1 MWQII
6 DYHVASNSV
15 QNRDTESV
23 IDFRG
28 EVNLQVFIVMGV
40 GRTLDVDL
48 AYLHVIVYVARII

>member
-1 MWQII
+1 
-6 DYHVASNSV
+6 V